1 MTVLSN
7 PLIGLLVALSSVTT
21 ALWAASTI
29 GAFVVHG
36 LLLRDGAAVQGMLV
50 VAKAAASLAL
60 AFAAVACVGI
70 LAELLSGGD
79 VLGGIFAFLL
89 VLALAGG
96 GYLYCQLTDSFYKK
110 LRSS

>member
-7 PLIGLLVALSSVTT
+7 PLIGLVVVLSCVASLI
-21 ALWAASTI
+21 WAAMVV
-29 GAFVVHG
+29 AFIAAHE
-36 LLLRDGAAVQGMLV
+36 LLLQDAAVRGMLV

-96 GYLYCQLTDSFYKK
+96 GYLYCQLTDNFYKK